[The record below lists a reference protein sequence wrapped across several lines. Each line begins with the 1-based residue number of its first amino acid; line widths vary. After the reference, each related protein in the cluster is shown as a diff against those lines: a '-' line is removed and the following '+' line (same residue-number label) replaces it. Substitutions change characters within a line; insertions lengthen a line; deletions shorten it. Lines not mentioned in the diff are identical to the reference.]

1 MDRLFQGFFAFLKR
15 ELAPSHR
22 RIVEASRT
30 ATKSTITTALATAMQ
45 VLGPF
50 GPLFAYRIG
59 QPGLSLGIFE
69 GALTI
74 TLAAAIQA
82 AIVPITGKLLDYPG
96 LIMAF
101 VFVVFAGIGYF
112 SAHTKLFM
120 LFALTAIGTIS
131 TIYVGIFEPGMIGW
145 GSTYTFDGILVA
157 TLVMVTLDTVIWPS
171 PPEPRLLESIA
182 ADLERAR
189 QRLQLVGRRYLD
201 PMLEPLPPPSVRSTL
216 APNLSLL
223 ESVKEKT
230 KPVPARLRA
239 LLEAVVTA
247 ERLYLEVER
256 LAVMEE
262 EHVPSDMG
270 ENSIQS
276 LTAVLE
282 SLNNALAQ
290 RAQDVR
296 AGLVGPDVPAPHV
309 AAPHETILLL
319 NDLNARTAA
328 AIDTSKAL
336 ASPEVL
342 GFTDGLQKIAYLLEP
357 REKPPESIAAK
368 AAVVEDSVPRRTFVD
383 PAAFRFAVKLGAA
396 VTLALLVGLTT
407 QRADLQT
414 ILWSVVVTGL
424 PNTYGAVLRKTYLRL
439 VGCLMGGLAAL
450 VAMLIVSQHFD
461 SFAAYLAAIFVV
473 TIFSTYVAQSSE
485 WLGYAGIQTGMTFM
499 ICYVGV
505 GPTSDIYKPLWRFWG
520 IVLGVLTSGFVFLFL
535 LPEYANDKLIKS
547 LDRLLRIVLSFG
559 KEVVKGD
566 IGEEQ
571 IASAEQRFSA
581 VLLEVL
587 NMADQARLEGRRAA
601 VNSAAAVEV
610 AGIAT
615 RIAYRF
621 EVIARV
627 RDLRSEAN
635 LPEKVQQIRAVL
647 DERCC
652 SFFESLLSQFELAHL
667 PEQPEASLAEP
678 EPRLATNDLNP
689 LIDDL
694 ETAGKDEYQRWT
706 PEGRNAFFAQLESYR
721 RLAILLAS
729 VSTELSTIIPP

>member
-1 MDRLFQGFFAFLKR
+1 M
-15 ELAPSHR
+15 
-22 RIVEASRT
+22 
-30 ATKSTITTALATAMQ
+30 
-45 VLGPF
+45 
-50 GPLFAYRIG
+50 
-59 QPGLSLGIFE
+59 
-69 GALTI
+69 
-74 TLAAAIQA
+74 
-82 AIVPITGKLLDYPG
+82 
-96 LIMAF
+96 
-101 VFVVFAGIGYF
+101 
-112 SAHTKLFM
+112 
-120 LFALTAIGTIS
+120 
-131 TIYVGIFEPGMIGW
+131 
-145 GSTYTFDGILVA
+145 
-157 TLVMVTLDTVIWPS
+157 
-171 PPEPRLLESIA
+171 
-182 ADLERAR
+182 
-189 QRLQLVGRRYLD
+189 
-201 PMLEPLPPPSVRSTL
+201 
-216 APNLSLL
+216 
-223 ESVKEKT
+223 
-230 KPVPARLRA
+230 
-239 LLEAVVTA
+239 
-247 ERLYLEVER
+247 
-256 LAVMEE
+256 
-262 EHVPSDMG
+262 
-270 ENSIQS
+270 
-276 LTAVLE
+276 
-282 SLNNALAQ
+282 
-290 RAQDVR
+290 
-296 AGLVGPDVPAPHV
+296 
-309 AAPHETILLL
+309 
-319 NDLNARTAA
+319 
-328 AIDTSKAL
+328 
-336 ASPEVL
+336 
-342 GFTDGLQKIAYLLEP
+342 
-357 REKPPESIAAK
+357 
-368 AAVVEDSVPRRTFVD
+368 
-383 PAAFRFAVKLGAA
+383 
-396 VTLALLVGLTT
+396 
-407 QRADLQT
+407 
-414 ILWSVVVTGL
+414 VTGL

-439 VGCLMGGLAAL
+439 VGCLMGGLAVL

-559 KEVVKGD
+559 KEVMKGD
-566 IGEEQ
+566 IGEQQ

-587 NMADQARLEGRRAA
+587 NVADQARLEGRRAA

-627 RDLRSEAN
+627 RDPRSEAN

-667 PEQPEASLAEP
+667 PEEPVPSLAEP
-678 EPRLATNDLNP
+678 ARQGTNDLNP

-706 PEGRNAFFAQLESYR
+706 LEGRNAFFAQLESYR